1 MIMKVNLLANFL
13 FISTVGLIGCT
24 AQSKDNAETTAPKTV
39 PVTAVAKLDT
49 VIYNEYIA
57 DIQAVKNV
65 EVRSRLAGFLDKIYM
80 EEGAAVTQGQ
90 VLFKIHDEEYK
101 AEYAKAEAS
110 LNNAIADAKTVKLE
124 KARTKILV
132 DNNIVSKTDL
142 DLAAAKQ
149 KAAESRVAEARSV
162 LQHAKTRLSNT
173 LIRAPFSGRIDRLPL
188 KAGSLLEEGSL
199 LTSVSDLSAVN
210 VYFDISEKE
219 YLNIVSDSS
228 YNKNKF
234 HKRVKLT
241 LANGELYPHQ
251 GDAVFAESEFAQNTG
266 SLSLKARFPNPTG
279 LLKHGASG
287 KISVP
292 VETGELL
299 AVHQKSVFE
308 IQDRTYVY
316 VLQPDNTI
324 KMTPFKAGQ
333 RVGHYYT
340 VLQGLSTK
348 DKVVFEG
355 SQSLRDGLKVTP
367 KMMAMPQ
374 STLVAKN

>member
-1 MIMKVNLLANFL
+1 MKVNLLANFL
-13 FISTVGLIGCT
+13 FLSTVGLIGCT
-24 AQSKDNAETTAPKTV
+24 AQSKDNTETAAPRTV
-39 PVTAVAKLDT
+39 PVTAVTKLDT
-49 VIYNEYIA
+49 VIYSEYIA

-65 EVRSRLAGFLDKIYM
+65 EVRSRLAGFLDKIYV

-101 AEYAKAEAS
+101 AEYAKAEAA

-132 DNNIVSKTDL
+132 DNNIVSKTDM

-162 LQHAKTRLSNT
+162 LQHARTRLANT
-173 LIRAPFSGRIDRLPL
+173 MIRAPFSGRIDRIPL

-219 YLNIVSDSS
+219 YLNMVADASFK
-228 YNKNKF
+228 KNNIQ
-234 HKRVKLT
+234 KRVKLT

-324 KMTPFKAGQ
+324 KMTAFKAGQ

-340 VLQGLSTK
+340 VLDGLDTK

-355 SQSLRDGLKVTP
+355 SQTLRDGLKVSP
-367 KMMAMPQ
+367 KTMALPQ

>member
-1 MIMKVNLLANFL
+1 MKVNLLANFL
-13 FISTVGLIGCT
+13 FLSTVGLIGCT
-24 AQSKDNAETTAPKTV
+24 AQSKDNTETAAPRTV
-39 PVTAVAKLDT
+39 PVTAVTKLDT

-65 EVRSRLAGFLDKIYM
+65 EVRSRLAGFLDKIYV

-101 AEYAKAEAS
+101 AEYAKAEAA

-132 DNNIVSKTDL
+132 DNNIVSKTDM

-162 LQHAKTRLSNT
+162 LQHARTRLANT
-173 LIRAPFSGRIDRLPL
+173 MIRAPFSGRIDRIPL

-219 YLNIVSDSS
+219 YLNMVADASFK
-228 YNKNKF
+228 KNNIQ
-234 HKRVKLT
+234 KRVKLT

-324 KMTPFKAGQ
+324 KMTAFKAGQ

-340 VLQGLSTK
+340 VLDGLETK

-355 SQSLRDGLKVTP
+355 SQTLRDGLKVSP
-367 KMMAMPQ
+367 KTMALPQ

>member
-1 MIMKVNLLANFL
+1 MKVNLLANFL
-13 FISTVGLIGCT
+13 FLSTVGLIGCT
-24 AQSKDNAETTAPKTV
+24 AQSKDNTETAAPRTV
-39 PVTAVAKLDT
+39 PVTAVTKLDT
-49 VIYNEYIA
+49 VIYSEYIA

-65 EVRSRLAGFLDKIYM
+65 EVRSRLAGFLDKIYV

-101 AEYAKAEAS
+101 AEYAKAEAA

-132 DNNIVSKTDL
+132 DNNIVSKTDM

-162 LQHAKTRLSNT
+162 LQHARTRLANT
-173 LIRAPFSGRIDRLPL
+173 MIRAPFSGRIDRIPL

-219 YLNIVSDSS
+219 YLNMVADASFK
-228 YNKNKF
+228 KNNIQ
-234 HKRVKLT
+234 KRVKLT

-324 KMTPFKAGQ
+324 KMTAFKAGQ

-340 VLQGLSTK
+340 VLDGLETK

-355 SQSLRDGLKVTP
+355 SQTLRDGLKVSP
-367 KMMAMPQ
+367 KTMALPQ

>member
-1 MIMKVNLLANFL
+1 MKVNLLSNLLLLATIGF
-13 FISTVGLIGCT
+13 VGCT
-24 AQSKDNAETTAPKTV
+24 AQSKQNTETPAPKTV
-39 PVTAVAKLDT
+39 PVTTVTKLDT

-65 EVRSRLAGFLDKIYM
+65 ELRSRLSGFLEKIYV
-80 EEGAAVTQGQ
+80 EEGAAVQAGQ
-90 VLFKIHDEEYK
+90 VLFKINDEEYK
-101 AEYAKAEAS
+101 AEYSKAEAA

-132 DNNIVSKTDL
+132 DNNIVSKTDM

-173 LIRAPFSGRIDRLPL
+173 LIRAPFAGRIDRIPL
-188 KAGSLLEEGSL
+188 KVGSLLEEGSL

-219 YLNIVSDSS
+219 YLNIVADSA
-228 YNKNKF
+228 NHKNNF
-234 HKRVKLT
+234 RKRVILT
-241 LANGELYPHQ
+241 LANGERYPHQ
-251 GDAVFAESEFAQNTG
+251 GDAVFAESEFEQNTG
-266 SLSLKARFPNPTG
+266 SLSLKARFPNPGG

-292 VETGELL
+292 METGDLL

-316 VLQPDNTI
+316 VLQDDNTV
-324 KMTPFKAGQ
+324 KMKAFKAGQ
-333 RVGHYYT
+333 RVGHFYT
-340 VLQGLSTK
+340 VLDGLSTT

-355 SQSLRDGLKVTP
+355 SQSLRDGLKVIP
-367 KMMAMPQ
+367 KTVDMPQ
-374 STLVAKN
+374 RKMIAQN

>member
-1 MIMKVNLLANFL
+1 MKVNLLANFL
-13 FISTVGLIGCT
+13 FLSTVGLIGCT
-24 AQSKDNAETTAPKTV
+24 AQSKDNTETAAPRTV
-39 PVTAVAKLDT
+39 PVTAVTKLDT

-65 EVRSRLAGFLDKIYM
+65 EVRSRLAGFLDKIYV

-101 AEYAKAEAS
+101 AEYAKAEAA

-132 DNNIVSKTDL
+132 DNNIVSKTDM

-162 LQHAKTRLSNT
+162 LQHARTRLANT
-173 LIRAPFSGRIDRLPL
+173 MIRAPFSGRIDRIPL

-219 YLNIVSDSS
+219 YLNMVADASFK
-228 YNKNKF
+228 KNNIQ
-234 HKRVKLT
+234 KRVKLT

-324 KMTPFKAGQ
+324 KMTAFKAGQ

-340 VLQGLSTK
+340 VLDGLETK

-355 SQSLRDGLKVTP
+355 SQTLRDGLKVLP
-367 KMMAMPQ
+367 KTMALPQ